1 MKTNILTM
9 SIEDLSVLENL
20 LSTKLE
26 TKLRLMKYD
35 EELEELY
42 QEIEQVT
49 EEIKRRKESV

>member
-9 SIEDLSVLENL
+9 SIEDLNVLENL

-26 TKLRLMKYD
+26 SKLRLMKYD

-42 QEIEQVT
+42 QEIEQVAK
-49 EEIKRRKESV
+49 EIKRRKESV